1 MQRIQKMRFTKT
13 KLLSSALALTIIPT
27 FGFEASCAAAK
38 TTETAS
44 GNLDATTT
52 PGATGKSRHSP
63 AKKSSAGKI
72 DATETTTSGK
82 KDSGMS
88 AGYGNGNGMPTGN
101 SGSSEPQHK
110 TGAATSSR
118 AGMNPQGPSHNS
130 ETPPH

>member
-1 MQRIQKMRFTKT
+1 MRLNKT
-13 KLLSSALALTIIPT
+13 KLVSTAVALTIIPML
-27 FGFEASCAAAK
+27 GFEANSATSR
-38 TTETAS
+38 TTEAAT

-52 PGATGKSRHSP
+52 PGVTGKTRHSP
-63 AKKSSAGKI
+63 AKKSAAGKI
-72 DATETTTSGK
+72 DATDTATAGK

-110 TGAATSSR
+110 TGAATSSG
-118 AGMNPQGPSHNS
+118 AGMNPNGPSHNS